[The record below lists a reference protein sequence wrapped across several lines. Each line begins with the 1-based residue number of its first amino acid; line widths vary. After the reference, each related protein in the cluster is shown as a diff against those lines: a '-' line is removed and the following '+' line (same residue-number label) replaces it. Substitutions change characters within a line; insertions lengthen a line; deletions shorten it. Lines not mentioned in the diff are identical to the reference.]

1 MHDMPVCLRHSDLL
15 SFHNACHWLSSA
27 AAVLWD
33 QQLFVANAG
42 DSRAVLC
49 RRTQT
54 GQASSLDLSADHK
67 PSLASELQRMAPLLG
82 GSVVCDGY
90 LGPSFGARS
99 QVALG
104 VSRALADFNLTGE
117 GLQWI
122 LQLAGQAWELTVQED
137 DTGGPHR
144 RQYHTLLS
152 GHTLTKLIKC
162 FASRDSRLVF
172 AVA

>member
-1 MHDMPVCLRHSDLL
+1 MPRQHLTRMHDTPALPVALSSHSP
-15 SFHNACHWLSSA
+15 CHWLSSSA

-117 GLQWI
+117 GAQWG
-122 LQLAGQAWELTVQED
+122 LQLAGQAGKLVVQEGHED
-137 DTGGPHR
+137 GDT
-144 RQYHTLLS
+144 RQCQGVALR
-152 GHTLTKLIKC
+152 IKVK
-162 FASRDSRLVF
+162 R
-172 AVA
+172 

>member
-1 MHDMPVCLRHSDLL
+1 MS
-15 SFHNACHWLSSA
+15 SSA

-90 LGPSFGARS
+90 LGASFGARS

-117 GLQWI
+117 GAQWVV
-122 LQLAGQAWELTVQED
+122 QLAGQVWEVLVQE
-137 DTGGPHR
+137 
-144 RQYHTLLS
+144 
-152 GHTLTKLIKC
+152 GHTEGKTMHC
-162 FASRDSRLVF
+162 QG
-172 AVA
+172 VAQF

>member
-1 MHDMPVCLRHSDLL
+1 M
-15 SFHNACHWLSSA
+15 
-27 AAVLWD
+27 LWD
-33 QQLFVANAG
+33 QQLYVANAG

-117 GLQWI
+117 KARWI
-122 LQLAGQAWELTVQED
+122 PQSAGQ
-137 DTGGPHR
+137 
-144 RQYHTLLS
+144 
-152 GHTLTKLIKC
+152 I
-162 FASRDSRLVF
+162 
-172 AVA
+172 